1 MKESFRMLRNLRYIR
16 PRSTFLPEMTS
27 FLRRSPVEK
36 CWYLTTT
43 KKSLPK
49 DIIGNGCFRHPC
61 SLFALY
67 LLYFIWV
74 YIFLWVKSY
83 PGQNLIINQKH
94 KHS

>member
-49 DIIGNGCFRHPC
+49 DIIGNGCFKHPC

-67 LLYFIWV
+67 LLYFAR
-74 YIFLWVKSY
+74 YIYFSMGK
-83 PGQNLIINQKH
+83 IIFWAESNY
-94 KHS
+94 